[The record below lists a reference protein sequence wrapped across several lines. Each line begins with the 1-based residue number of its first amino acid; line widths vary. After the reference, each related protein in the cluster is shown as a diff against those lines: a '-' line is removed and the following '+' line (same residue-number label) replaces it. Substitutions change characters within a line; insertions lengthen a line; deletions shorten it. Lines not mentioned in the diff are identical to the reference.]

1 MLGNRKE
8 KYTITSPEP
17 VSLKQTERIL
27 EQIKNCICR
36 INDKGT
42 GFFVKIPYKSKL
54 LPVLITTNQVI
65 NIGDIINKNN
75 ISLYLNNCRII
86 KTIKLDNNRL
96 IYTNEK
102 LYITIIEIKEE
113 QDNLNNKYLEL
124 DDEIINYFNL
134 YKKDRPKYLDVLN
147 YNNEGLYLIAYPN
160 ENEKFISYG
169 KLLDINNN
177 EIINNCNTKQESS
190 GSPILLLNNQKL
202 IGIHRCSSNHY
213 KYNKGILL
221 IYSIIEFSKIKNNLL
236 IIDKEETK
244 IEITNNYIIGEVNI
258 KVDGENIRIINSYEQ
273 LNREHDYIQYKEE
286 NENEKEIKD
295 NCEIIINDKLI
306 PFSYFHK
313 FNKKG
318 KYTISY
324 FFKKNMTNTNYM
336 FSECSSLININLS
349 NFNTNNII
357 FNNYKFI

>member
-147 YNNEGLYLIAYPN
+147 
-160 ENEKFISYG
+160 
-169 KLLDINNN
+169 
-177 EIINNCNTKQESS
+177 
-190 GSPILLLNNQKL
+190 
-202 IGIHRCSSNHY
+202 
-213 KYNKGILL
+213 
-221 IYSIIEFSKIKNNLL
+221 
-236 IIDKEETK
+236 
-244 IEITNNYIIGEVNI
+244 
-258 KVDGENIRIINSYEQ
+258 
-273 LNREHDYIQYKEE
+273 
-286 NENEKEIKD
+286 
-295 NCEIIINDKLI
+295 
-306 PFSYFHK
+306 
-313 FNKKG
+313 
-318 KYTISY
+318 
-324 FFKKNMTNTNYM
+324 
-336 FSECSSLININLS
+336 
-349 NFNTNNII
+349 I
-357 FNNYKFI
+357 FL